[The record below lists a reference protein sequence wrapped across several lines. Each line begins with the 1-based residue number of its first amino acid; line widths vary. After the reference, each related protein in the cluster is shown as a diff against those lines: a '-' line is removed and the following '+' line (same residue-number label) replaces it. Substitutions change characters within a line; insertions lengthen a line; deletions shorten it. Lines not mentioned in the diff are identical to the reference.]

1 LAKNSDR
8 YLRRGAI
15 HKRLDLPDPPTP
27 ARVGQIL
34 VELDAEG
41 LLLRIH
47 GRAQGNPNAA
57 FYALS
62 AKGLDLC
69 RGLELL
75 DEPVEEESM
84 PVEERISNAVNVALD
99 PSRGQD
105 ERQLVVNMLANQ
117 SVGPLGPQI
126 RETLETEVLERGAGE
141 ARQLYQE
148 TLTQIQKTRVLAVA
162 HGRSL
167 TVTQPEKKESG
178 TLKFDP
184 ASPPEATALR
194 DVFHGELVGAEMV
207 G

>member
-1 LAKNSDR
+1 LAKNRDR